1 MSVGQSGRD
10 LLPEQTS
17 LAYFPKKTQTQN
29 LLNQSSNSLAGA
41 IRGVTMRDLA
51 RRLAL
56 ITPAFAIAAGG
67 ASGAGASSSDTR
79 ALALNVIE
87 SGDRVEVELI
97 ANSPVTQQV
106 EYEIELTG
114 SSHAR
119 HRGSTSI
126 AAGNRQ
132 VLSTLKTDVGDG

>member
-1 MSVGQSGRD
+1 
-10 LLPEQTS
+10 
-17 LAYFPKKTQTQN
+17 
-29 LLNQSSNSLAGA
+29 
-41 IRGVTMRDLA
+41 MRDLA

-106 EYEIELTG
+106 EYVIELTG

-132 VLSTLKTDVGDG
+132 VLSTLKTNVGDGWCATVSVSEASGARYTLTAGDCA

>member
-1 MSVGQSGRD
+1 
-10 LLPEQTS
+10 
-17 LAYFPKKTQTQN
+17 
-29 LLNQSSNSLAGA
+29 
-41 IRGVTMRDLA
+41 MRELA

-87 SGDRVEVELI
+87 NGDRVEVELI

-114 SSHAR
+114 GSHAR

-132 VLSTLKTDVGDG
+132 VLSTLKTNVGDGWCATVSVTEASGARYTLTAGDCA